1 MAVSLFIGV
10 MGGAILGFAT
20 QNTRHSIFSTLH
32 EKHPTLYIAAGLI
45 LVLGLIFVPVAAL
58 SKMILIDPTPFYW
71 GGCMACSFF
80 FGYFMA
86 HYSILQDNL
95 EGAV

>member
-20 QNTRHSIFSTLH
+20 QNQRHTIFVTIH
-32 EKHPTLYIAAGLI
+32 QKHPTLYILAGLI
-45 LVLGLIFVPVAAL
+45 LVLGLISVPIVVL
-58 SKMILIDPTPFYW
+58 YDVFLIDPTPFYW

-86 HYSILQDNL
+86 HYSILQDTL
-95 EGAV
+95 ENAI